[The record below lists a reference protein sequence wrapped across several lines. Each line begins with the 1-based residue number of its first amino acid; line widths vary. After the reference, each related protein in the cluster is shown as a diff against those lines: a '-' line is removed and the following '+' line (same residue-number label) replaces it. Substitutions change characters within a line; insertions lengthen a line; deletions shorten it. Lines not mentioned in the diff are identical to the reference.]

1 MHINFGIK
9 DVVDVLLVAFFMY
22 KLYQVM
28 KKSGTTAIF
37 SGILAFIAIWILV
50 SQILEMRLLGAIFDK
65 FISVGFIVLIIM
77 FQDDI
82 RRFLQAMGS
91 HRGWKFLT
99 RLFNSKNDA
108 VKEDLSYIMP
118 IVMAAMNMSKS
129 HTGALIVLQ
138 QNVNLD
144 LYIQTGELI
153 NANLTTRLIEN
164 IFFKNSPLHDG
175 AMIIADK
182 KIKAASCIL
191 PVSQKNDIP
200 KELGL
205 RHRSAL
211 GISQETDAKVIVV
224 SEETGS
230 ISVAHL
236 GKLHLDLSGEE
247 LQKMLISK
255 EKQSE
260 SNPERS

>member
-1 MHINFGIK
+1 MHFDFGIK
-9 DVVDVLLVAFFMY
+9 DAIDVLLVAFFMY
-22 KLYQVM
+22 KLYQLM

-37 SGILAFIAIWILV
+37 SGILAFLAIWILV
-50 SQILEMRLLGAIFDK
+50 SQILEMRLMGAILDK
-65 FISVGFIVLIIM
+65 FISVGFIILVIL
-77 FQDDI
+77 FQDEI

-99 RLFNSKNDA
+99 RLFMPKNDS
-108 VKEDLSYIMP
+108 VQEDLSYVMP
-118 IVMAAMNMSKS
+118 IVLASMNMSKAK
-129 HTGALIVLQ
+129 TGALMVIQ
-138 QNVNLD
+138 QDISLEM
-144 LYIQTGELI
+144 YIQTGEII
-153 NANLTTRLIEN
+153 NASLSTRLIEN

-175 AMIIADK
+175 AMIIVDK

-224 SEETGS
+224 SEETGG
-230 ISVAHL
+230 ISMAHK
-236 GKLHLDLSGEE
+236 GQLHLNLTGEE
-247 LQKMLISK
+247 LQKLLTTK
-255 EKQSE
+255 KKAEK
-260 SNPERS
+260 